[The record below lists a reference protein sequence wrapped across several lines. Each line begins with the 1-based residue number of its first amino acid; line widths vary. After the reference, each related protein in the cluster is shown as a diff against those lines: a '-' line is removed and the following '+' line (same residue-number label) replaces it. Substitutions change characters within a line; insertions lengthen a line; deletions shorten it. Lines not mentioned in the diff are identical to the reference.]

1 MPHGPYLTPDEE
13 KLMRMLRQSGG
24 SPQGAAENLLER
36 LEALEA
42 AVADLEQRTAEE
54 PAADEPAAG
63 GDANTAGS
71 AELE

>member
-24 SPQGAAENLLER
+24 SPQGAAESLLER

-42 AVADLEQRTAEE
+42 AVADLEQRGAEE
-54 PAADEPAAG
+54 PADEPDVAQDTGA
-63 GDANTAGS
+63 TAPP
-71 AELE
+71 APE

>member
-1 MPHGPYLTPDEE
+1 VPHGPYLTPDEE

-42 AVADLEQRTAEE
+42 AVADLEQRGDEAPAIE
-54 PAADEPAAG
+54 PDAPDAGAAPPAQG
-63 GDANTAGS
+63 
-71 AELE
+71 